1 MIKKSYLSM
10 GEVFKILSEKPVH
23 TEIESENLAYLEK
36 LIKVDQKKI
45 KKIEKDVKEIINL
58 PDYVVKKLIDLVPKS
73 REEITSILSSYSIVV
88 SEKDLNT
95 LLGYF
100 ELL

>member
-1 MIKKSYLSM
+1 M
-10 GEVFKILSEKPVH
+10 GEVFKILSEKTSH
-23 TEIESENLAYLEK
+23 TDIESENLAYLEK
-36 LIKVDQKKI
+36 FVKVDPKKA
-45 KKIEKDVKEIINL
+45 KKVEKDIKDVIDL
-58 PDYVVKKLIDLVPKS
+58 PENVVKKLIDLVPKS
-73 REEITSILSSYSIVV
+73 REEITSVLSSYSIVV